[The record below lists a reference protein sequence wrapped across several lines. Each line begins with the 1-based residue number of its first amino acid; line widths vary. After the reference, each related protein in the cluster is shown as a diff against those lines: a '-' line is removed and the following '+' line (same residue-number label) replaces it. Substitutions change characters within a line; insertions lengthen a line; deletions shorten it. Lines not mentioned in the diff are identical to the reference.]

1 MLDQPDSE
9 RGGSRAVES
18 AINLGAAM
26 ADNPK
31 ERGPQDRSRVNV
43 EQDYER
49 RWWSQK
55 WNVSEDKLREAV
67 KAAGSSAS
75 AVAKHLGKSE
85 A

>member
-1 MLDQPDSE
+1 
-9 RGGSRAVES
+9 
-18 AINLGAAM
+18 M
-26 ADNPK
+26 ADDPK

-55 WNVSEDKLREAV
+55 WGVSEDRLREAV

-75 AVAKHLGKSE
+75 AVAKHLGKE